1 MQLQGMHKIRC
12 FPKRLH
18 TELLQTLR
26 ADFEIDKCTT
36 IPIAVLVITGKKV
49 EAIPAHPQMK
59 KPNVASMEYYSATNR
74 SMFWHMSQ

>member
-1 MQLQGMHKIRC
+1 MLQLQLQGIHKIRC

-18 TELLQTLR
+18 TELLQTLK

-49 EAIPAHPQMK
+49 EAIPAHPQTECGIRGILLSHK
-59 KPNVASMEYYSATNR
+59 
-74 SMFWHMSQ
+74 